1 MRSEIYS
8 GPGLQY
14 ITVVPDEYTEGSS
27 YPLVIMLHGFG
38 ANMQDLAGLAP
49 AINAN
54 GYVYACPNAPIPF
67 NLGPGRTGFGWL
79 TPRGGGSPEETA
91 KSEALLGDFFDTVFE
106 QFNVSPGQALL
117 LGFSQGG
124 GMTYRCGLGRADR
137 FAGLAALSATLPD
150 QDELA
155 TLPPILYRG
164 PFMARLNQQE
174 IDQFLGQPMIAHLV
188 TLRPS
193 GTPHVAPVWF
203 LWADGRAFVMADAN
217 AVKVRNV
224 KRNPL
229 VALSI
234 ATPERPLSYV
244 VLEGKAEL
252 KPEDLNRVVERM
264 CVLYDGPERGAEFAK
279 ELLGE
284 DRMVLLEISVDR
296 VLSWKDGG

>member
-155 TLPPILYRG
+155 TLLPEERTQPVFVAHGRFDQQISEDTAHSAKSFLESHGYSPDFHIYDMGHEINPDVLNDLASWIAGVLPPLTE
-164 PFMARLNQQE
+164 P
-174 IDQFLGQPMIAHLV
+174 
-188 TLRPS
+188 T
-193 GTPHVAPVWF
+193 
-203 LWADGRAFVMADAN
+203 
-217 AVKVRNV
+217 
-224 KRNPL
+224 
-229 VALSI
+229 
-234 ATPERPLSYV
+234 
-244 VLEGKAEL
+244 
-252 KPEDLNRVVERM
+252 
-264 CVLYDGPERGAEFAK
+264 
-279 ELLGE
+279 
-284 DRMVLLEISVDR
+284 
-296 VLSWKDGG
+296 